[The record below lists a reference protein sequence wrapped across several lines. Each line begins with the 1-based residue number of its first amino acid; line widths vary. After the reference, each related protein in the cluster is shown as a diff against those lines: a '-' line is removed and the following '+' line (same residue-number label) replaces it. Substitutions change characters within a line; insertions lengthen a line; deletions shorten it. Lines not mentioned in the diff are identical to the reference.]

1 MNREGKPMLE
11 TIMVPLDGSE
21 FARQAVPRA
30 VSLARRADAGL
41 LLVRVHRG
49 FPPPEPAQAP
59 RSLAESDLALERRER
74 EELAEAAAGLRDR
87 GVEVETAFE
96 EGPVV
101 EAILEVAEE
110 RADLVVMST
119 HGRGGL
125 SRFWLGS
132 VADGL
137 ARACSVPLF
146 FVRPEEDGSPE
157 EEGSRERADA
167 PELEHVLV
175 SLDGSRLARQILA
188 TATEIGDLYDA
199 RYTLVRVV
207 QPAMLPGFAYGD
219 LPSGIDTQA
228 LEVMEETAT
237 RELER
242 VAGDLRDGGRSV
254 DFEVVRH
261 ASPSAGLLEA
271 ADAGDVDLVA
281 MATHGRG
288 GLKRMVMGSVSDK
301 VLRASRQPLL
311 LHRPASGS

>member
-49 FPPPEPAQAP
+49 FPPPEPGQAP
-59 RSLAESDLALERRER
+59 RSLVESDLALERQER

-87 GVEVETAFE
+87 GLEVETAFE

-110 RADLVVMST
+110 SADLVVMST

-157 EEGSRERADA
+157 GADA

-219 LPSGIDTQA
+219 LPSGIDTAA

-271 ADAGDVDLVA
+271 ADRGDVDLVA

-288 GLKRMVMGSVSDK
+288 GLKRMVMGSVADK

-311 LHRPASGS
+311 LHRPTSGS